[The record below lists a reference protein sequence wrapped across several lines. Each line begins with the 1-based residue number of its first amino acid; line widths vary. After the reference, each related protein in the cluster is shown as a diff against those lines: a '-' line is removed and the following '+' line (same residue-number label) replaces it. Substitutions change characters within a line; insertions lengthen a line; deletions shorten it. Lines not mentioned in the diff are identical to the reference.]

1 MFNLLPLPAL
11 DGGRGA
17 FIIGELLRGKPVDPE
32 KEAWVHVTGFA
43 VLIALMVVINFNNV
57 VQIVQG
63 KGPF

>member
-1 MFNLLPLPAL
+1 
-11 DGGRGA
+11 
-17 FIIGELLRGKPVDPE
+17 
-32 KEAWVHVTGFA
+32 VHVTGFA